1 MKAHSHE
8 PMNRYE
14 PRRMSRHYP
23 SGVRLV
29 LTGVS
34 GKLGRIQT
42 STVGSLEYVKGQ
54 RTSRGSRTAKAGM
67 MVRYEDRQI

>member
-8 PMNRYE
+8 PMNHYE

-23 SGVRLV
+23 PGVRLV

-34 GKLGRIQT
+34 GKLGGSDFDGRVLGVRQGATDFPWIQNC
-42 STVGSLEYVKGQ
+42 
-54 RTSRGSRTAKAGM
+54 
-67 MVRYEDRQI
+67 

>member
-8 PMNRYE
+8 PMNHYE

-23 SGVRLV
+23 PGVRLV

-34 GKLGRIQT
+34 GKLGGSDFDGRVLGVRQGATDFAWIQNC
-42 STVGSLEYVKGQ
+42 
-54 RTSRGSRTAKAGM
+54 
-67 MVRYEDRQI
+67 

>member
-23 SGVRLV
+23 PGVRLV
-29 LTGVS
+29 PTGVS
-34 GKLGRIQT
+34 GKVGGSDFGGRVLGVRQGATDFPWIQNC
-42 STVGSLEYVKGQ
+42 
-54 RTSRGSRTAKAGM
+54 
-67 MVRYEDRQI
+67 